1 MKIKT
6 LISDTS
12 DLSMVGAFDKGV
24 NRYIEAGWTLVKRM
38 PLSET
43 RLYAEL
49 VKDDDGPDGDPEE
62 KMMDDL
68 IGAMQT
74 IQHECCKHE
83 SCRDCPMDDNCEHR
97 PPDEWILPKEDEDE

>member
-1 MKIKT
+1 MKVKIKT
-6 LISDTS
+6 LCTDIT
-12 DLSMVGAFDKGV
+12 DLAWLGSFDAGV
-24 NRYIEAGWTLVKRM
+24 NRLLETGWTLVKRM

-49 VKDDDGPDGDPEE
+49 VKEEVDDPEE
-62 KMMDDL
+62 AQMDDL

-97 PPDEWILPKEDEDE
+97 PPNEWILPKDGADE